1 MTKLALVGEAWGEH
15 EERER
20 APFVGPAGWE
30 LTKMLTAAE
39 INRAD
44 CFLTNVF
51 NLRPQDNSLF
61 YLSGTKEERIAG
73 YPQAIASYKG
83 SQKKVWIHERYQS
96 ELDRLATELIEENPN
111 IIVCLG
117 NTPLWALGGTTGISS
132 IRGTT
137 LLSTHTVTG
146 FKLLPTY
153 HPAAVLRQWELRPT
167 TVVDLQK
174 ALRESAFPEIRRPQ
188 RFIWI
193 EPTLADLETFYGQ
206 YIQSC
211 ERLSVDIETAGNQIT
226 CIGFAPRHD
235 VALVI
240 PFFDS
245 RRKNKCYWP
254 DVHTEQQAWRFVKE
268 TLESEIPKVFQNG
281 LFDVSF
287 LLRSYGIRTMG
298 AEHDTMLLHHALQ
311 PESLKSLGFL
321 GSIYTDEGAW
331 KIMRKT
337 KTLKRD
343 E

>member
-1 MTKLALVGEAWGEH
+1 MSKLALIGEAWGEY

-20 APFVGPAGWE
+20 SPFVGPAGWE
-30 LTKMLTAAE
+30 LTKMLAAAG

-61 YLSGTKEERIAG
+61 YLSGMKEERIPG
-73 YPQAIASYKG
+73 YPQAVASYKG
-83 SQKKVWIHERYQS
+83 SQKKVWIHERYQP
-96 ELDRLATELIEENPN
+96 ELDRLGEELIDENPN
-111 IIVCLG
+111 VVVCLG
-117 NTPLWALGGTTGISS
+117 NTPLWALAGTTGITS

-167 TVVDLQK
+167 TIIDLQK
-174 ALRESAFPEIRRPQ
+174 ALRESEYPVLRRP
-188 RFIWI
+188 RREIWI
-193 EPTLADLETFYGQ
+193 EPTLDDLETFYGQ
-206 YIQSC
+206 HIHPC
-211 ERLSVDIETAGNQIT
+211 EKLSVDIETAGNQIT
-226 CIGFAPRHD
+226 CIGFAPRSD
-235 VALVI
+235 IALVI

-245 RRKNKCYWP
+245 RKKGKNYWP
-254 DVHTEQQAWRFVKE
+254 NVHDEQRAWKFVKCI
-268 TLESEIPKVFQNG
+268 LESRIPKVFQNG
-281 LFDVSF
+281 LFDMSF
-287 LLRSYGIRTMG
+287 LLRAYGIRTFG